1 MWRAGLAALLLLSG
15 CATAPKYT
23 LTRADGQTIQTQQ
36 AQLDSAQCRGQ
47 AAATAANTPQ
57 ALYPNL
63 YLMAAAQGQRNQTL
77 DSVMEGCMAQ
87 KGYLY
92 VREPS

>member
-1 MWRAGLAALLLLSG
+1 MWRVGLAAFWLLSG

-23 LTRADGQTIQTQQ
+23 LTRPDGRVIQPQQ

-47 AAATAANTPQ
+47 AAATAANSPQ
-57 ALYPNL
+57 PVYPNL
-63 YLMAAAQGQRNQTL
+63 YLMAAAQEQRNQTL
-77 DSVMEGCMAQ
+77 DSVMGGCMAQ